1 LARILGL
8 SDLQIQTAGM
18 SATVGSYGIFG
29 AGAEGR
35 LQGVSQ
41 KEAERL
47 RDELIRRARGSKNQG
62 V

>member
-1 LARILGL
+1 
-8 SDLQIQTAGM
+8 M